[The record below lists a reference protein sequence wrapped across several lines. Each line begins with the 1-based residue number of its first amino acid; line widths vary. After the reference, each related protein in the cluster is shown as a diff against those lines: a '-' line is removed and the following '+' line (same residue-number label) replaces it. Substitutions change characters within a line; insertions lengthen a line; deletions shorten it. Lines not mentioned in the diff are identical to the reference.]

1 MPLKHCQLTRP
12 KLHIK
17 YMGIIKRE
25 MSGTIPQENL
35 GFLGPNAMFKLTKAL
50 RQISRQMDSHQ
61 VLKMDILF

>member
-1 MPLKHCQLTRP
+1 
-12 KLHIK
+12 
-17 YMGIIKRE
+17 MGIIKRE

-50 RQISRQMDSHQ
+50 RQISKQMDSHQ